1 MFEWD
6 KFSDQPYPIRD
17 KKAKK
22 EIYKKT
28 IVDSLKMIFINILLF
43 PLILIRF
50 LIALFEK
57 REVDTK
63 NFFAMGI
70 TIGADK
76 KLVDELGV
84 KDLLIRLPLSDIE
97 NLPKYKTFIEQF
109 EGYNILVNIMQDRRH
124 VENRE
129 LLKQSITNIFE
140 TLHVKE
146 YQIGNAINRKK
157 WAFFTMDE
165 YLSFYKT
172 VQDIRDEKFNDI
184 KLIGSS
190 VIDFEY
196 HFSVRTLF
204 NFYKIHYDTFS
215 TLLYVDRRGS
225 PENSQMGLDLI
236 KKIKLLFAMVSLS
249 PKSSNKIIVTETNWP
264 ISNTAPYA
272 PTSEKECVSLEDYAL
287 YMVQYYLLALSTGMI
302 EKVYWHQ
309 LIAPGYGLIDNR
321 DGIEKYPAF
330 EAYKTMVDLLKDSKL
345 ISFDFSKEVRYMKF
359 ENDKVIEVFWSN
371 FTMDIQ
377 GKIVSLYGTKST
389 NEKLLYRIS
398 DVKPN

>member
-28 IVDSLKMIFINILLF
+28 IFDTIKMLFVNILLF

-50 LIALFEK
+50 LVALFEK

-97 NLPKYKTFIEQF
+97 NLPKYKTFIEQV

-225 PENSQMGLDLI
+225 PQNSQMGLDLI
-236 KKIKLLFAMVSLS
+236 KKIKLLFAMVALS
-249 PKSSNKIIVTETNWP
+249 PKSSNKIVITETNWP

-272 PTSEKECVSLEDYAL
+272 PTSEKECVSLDDYAL

-371 FTMDIQ
+371 STMDIQ
-377 GKIVSLYGTKST
+377 GKTVSLYGTKST

-398 DVKPN
+398 DVKPD

>member
-28 IVDSLKMIFINILLF
+28 IFDTLKMLFVNILLF

-50 LIALFEK
+50 VIALFEK
-57 REVDTK
+57 KEIKTDH
-63 NFFAMGI
+63 FFGLGI
-70 TIGADK
+70 TLGTDK
-76 KLVDELGV
+76 KLVDELGI
-84 KDLLIRLPLSDIE
+84 KELLIRLPLSDIE
-97 NLPKYKTFIEQF
+97 NLSKYKTFIEQF
-109 EGYNILVNIMQDRRH
+109 NGYNILVNILQDRRH
-124 VENRE
+124 VEDEE
-129 LLKQSITNIFE
+129 LLKKSITDIFQ
-140 TLHVKE
+140 TLNVHK

-165 YLSFYKT
+165 YMSFYKT
-172 VQDIRDEKFNDI
+172 IQDIRDDKFKEI

-225 PENSQMGLDLI
+225 PENSQMGLDLV
-236 KKIKLLFAMVSLS
+236 KKIKLLYAMVSLS
-249 PKSSNKIIVTETNWP
+249 PKSSNKIIITETNWP

-272 PTSEKECVSLEDYAL
+272 PTSEKECVSLEDYTL
-287 YMVQYYLLALSTGMI
+287 YMVQYYLLALSTGMV

-309 LIAPGYGLIDNR
+309 LIAPGYGLVDNR
-321 DGIEKYPAF
+321 NGIEKYPAF
-330 EAYKTMVDLLKDSKL
+330 EAYKTMVKLLKDAKL
-345 ISFDFSKEVRYMKF
+345 VSSEANYMKF
-359 ENDKVIEVFWSN
+359 KKKDKIIEVFWSSTPSKFN
-371 FTMDIQ
+371 DATL
-377 GKIVSLYGTKST
+377 SLYGTKPS
-389 NEKLLYRIS
+389 NEKLQYRVT
-398 DVKPN
+398 DV

>member
-28 IVDSLKMIFINILLF
+28 IFDTLKMLFVNILLF

-50 LIALFEK
+50 VIALFEK
-57 REVDTK
+57 KEIKTDH
-63 NFFAMGI
+63 FFGLGI
-70 TIGADK
+70 TLGTDK
-76 KLVDELGV
+76 KLVDELGI
-84 KDLLIRLPLSDIE
+84 KELLIRLPLSDIE
-97 NLPKYKTFIEQF
+97 NLSKYKTFIEQF
-109 EGYNILVNIMQDRRH
+109 NGYNILVNILQDRRH
-124 VENRE
+124 VEDEE
-129 LLKQSITNIFE
+129 LLKKSITDIFQ
-140 TLHVKE
+140 TLNVHK

-165 YLSFYKT
+165 YMSFYKT
-172 VQDIRDEKFNDI
+172 IQDIRDDKFKEI

-225 PENSQMGLDLI
+225 PENSQMGLDLV
-236 KKIKLLFAMVSLS
+236 KKIKLLYAMVSLS
-249 PKSSNKIIVTETNWP
+249 PKSSNKIIITETNWP

-287 YMVQYYLLALSTGMI
+287 YMVQYYLLALSTGMV

-309 LIAPGYGLIDNR
+309 LIAPGYGLVDNR
-321 DGIEKYPAF
+321 NGIEKYPAF
-330 EAYKTMVDLLKDSKL
+330 EAYKTMVKLLKDAKL
-345 ISFDFSKEVRYMKF
+345 VSSEANYMKF
-359 ENDKVIEVFWSN
+359 KKKDKIIEVFWSSTPSKFN
-371 FTMDIQ
+371 DATL
-377 GKIVSLYGTKST
+377 SLYGTKPS
-389 NEKLLYRIS
+389 NEKLQYRVT
-398 DVKPN
+398 DV